1 MAAVDGAMRM
11 ITSTARREASLLARD
26 GQSIGVRVTEAIG
39 TPKATLVYMNGTAG
53 TARLFDGMADEL
65 AKHGVTSYSVTSRT
79 HLDEA
84 GGVLADSGFR
94 IHADDLDR
102 VVELAAREHPD
113 TPGAIAGTSL
123 GAVIAMHYN
132 ATRNGRALP
141 VVAMSP
147 VVLERFLP
155 FADKLR
161 LARGIASSSA
171 SGALVNTP
179 MSVGRTMTTN
189 HTGSEYITR
198 AAEMAKTKVPAR
210 VFRDVLRMNLE
221 TALKGP
227 RATGPLQVV
236 LAGADQVGINASAKV
251 IARRAAPDGLRA
263 PVREIP
269 GAPHELSQE
278 SHDPRVVN
286 AILDGIGLRGATALL
301 RA

>member
-1 MAAVDGAMRM
+1 MMTAVDGAIRM
-11 ITSTARREASLLARD
+11 IASTARREASLLARD

-53 TARLFDGMADEL
+53 TARMFDGMADEL
-65 AKHGVTSYSVTSRT
+65 ARHGVTSYSVASRT
-79 HLDEA
+79 HMDDA
-84 GGVLADSGFR
+84 GRVLSDSGFR

-113 TPGAIAGTSL
+113 TPAAIAGTSL

-132 ATRNGRALP
+132 ATRNARALP

-147 VVLERFLP
+147 VVLDRFLP

-189 HTGSEYITR
+189 PASEYISR
-198 AAEMAKTKVPAR
+198 GAEMARTKVPAR

-221 TALKGP
+221 TAAKGT

-236 LAGADQVGINASAKV
+236 LAGADEVGINGTARLV
-251 IARRAAPDGLRA
+251 ARRAAPDDLRA
-263 PVREIP
+263 PIREIP

-286 AILDGIGLRGATALL
+286 AILDGIGLR
-301 RA
+301 